1 VVHAP
6 ILSPDTLLPMK
17 FAIAIPQF
25 YADGE
30 FDPEAFR
37 AYFARAEELGFD
49 SAWTQESMLGAA
61 PQLSPIEA
69 MTYAAACTERMR
81 LGCVVFVSTLHSPV
95 HLAKSVS
102 SLDQLSRGRIEVG
115 VGTGGPGRPFA
126 AFGVDPHRYVA
137 RFTEG
142 IKVMKALWTEPR
154 VTFHGEFWQLENA
167 PMEPKPF
174 QKPYPRLWFG
184 GASEPALRR
193 AVRMGDGFFGAG
205 SSTTERFAEQVQIV
219 RRALAEAGRPADS
232 FPIAKRVYI
241 AIDDDA
247 DRART
252 RMNAA
257 LEGIYGQRVPIIEA
271 AAVTGAAADCVRE
284 VNKVAAAGAELI
296 LFTALFDQ
304 REQMEQLAAAVLPK
318 IG

>member
-1 VVHAP
+1 
-6 ILSPDTLLPMK
+6 MK

-25 YADGE
+25 YADGA
-30 FDPEAFR
+30 FDPAAFR
-37 AYFARAEELGFD
+37 DYLARAEELGFE
-49 SAWTQESMLGAA
+49 SAWTQEGVLGAGA
-61 PQLSPIEA
+61 QLSPVET
-69 MTYAAACTERMR
+69 MTYAAACTERLR

-95 HLAKSVS
+95 HLAKSLS
-102 SLDQLSRGRIEVG
+102 TLDQLSRGRLEVG
-115 VGTGGPGRPFA
+115 VGTGGRARPFA

-142 IKVMKALWTEPR
+142 IKLMKALWTEPS
-154 VTFHGEFWQLENA
+154 VTFHGEFWQLENGA
-167 PMEPKPF
+167 MEPKPF

-205 SSTTERFAEQVQIV
+205 SSPTDKFAEQVQIV
-219 RRALAEAGRPADS
+219 RAALAEAGRPADD

-241 AIDDDA
+241 GIDEDPE
-247 DRART
+247 RARS

-257 LEGIYGQRVPIIEA
+257 LEGIYGHRVPAIEA
-271 AAVTGAAADCVRE
+271 AAITGSAADCVRE
-284 VNKVAAAGAELI
+284 VSQVAAAGAELI